1 MNDLLRTP
9 EVAALLGLHPSSVK
23 RMAKAGKISFYKIGG
38 AIRFRRDLLER
49 ELDEKCLV
57 LRKKT

>member
-1 MNDLLRTP
+1 MNGLLRIP
-9 EVAALLGLHPSSVK
+9 EVAALLGLHPCSIR
-23 RMAKAGKISFYKIGG
+23 RMAKAGTISFYKIGG

-49 ELDEKCLV
+49 ELEEKCLV